1 MRAKF
6 RNDSNFWVRE
16 IGRECSVEEHSLT
29 LEIMEVSRGGG
40 RRWPKQESGLQI
52 FWEKDR
58 ESLSCLV
65 DIILQNIHL

>member
-40 RRWPKQESGLQI
+40 RR
-52 FWEKDR
+52 
-58 ESLSCLV
+58 
-65 DIILQNIHL
+65 